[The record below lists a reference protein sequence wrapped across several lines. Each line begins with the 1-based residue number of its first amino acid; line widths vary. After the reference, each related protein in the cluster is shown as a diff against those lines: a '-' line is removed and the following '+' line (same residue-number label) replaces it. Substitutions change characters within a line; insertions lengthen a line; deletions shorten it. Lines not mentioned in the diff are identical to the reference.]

1 MNLIGISGRLT
12 AEPELKKTQSGISV
26 CQVNVAVKRP
36 KVKDTTDFLTVVLWR
51 QSAEFLCQYAHKGD
65 LVGVQGML
73 TTRKYQDRD
82 GNNGTITEIVA
93 DNVELLSSQ
102 SENKG
107 NNSFGGQNDPL
118 NDLRN
123 KIDAM
128 SDDECPF

>member
-36 KVKDTTDFLTVVLWR
+36 KVKDTTDFLSVVLWR

-65 LVGVQGML
+65 LVGIQGML

-82 GNNGTITEIVA
+82 GNNRTITEIVA
-93 DNVELLSSQ
+93 DNVELLGGS

-107 NNSFGGQNDPL
+107 SNPSGQNDPM
-118 NDLRN
+118 NDLKN
-123 KIDAM
+123 KLDELAE
-128 SDDECPF
+128 SDELPF

>member
-12 AEPELKKTQSGISV
+12 SQPELKTTQSGISV

-36 KVKDTTDFLTVVLWR
+36 KVKDTTDFLSVVLWR

-82 GNNGTITEIVA
+82 GNNRTITEIVA
-93 DNVELLSSQ
+93 DNVELLGSST
-102 SENKG
+102 ENKG
-107 NNSFGGQNDPL
+107 NSNQADPM
-118 NDLRN
+118 NDLKN
-123 KIDAM
+123 KLAEYDD
-128 SDDECPF
+128 SDMPF